1 MLKPYLIEL
10 LNKKILDIIVEIEN
24 SKSFISEKK
33 PSAIV
38 VLSEN
43 GITEQILLKL
53 AKKHSI
59 KTALLQH
66 GSILDGDDAIDYNRS
81 QGNF

>member
-1 MLKPYLIEL
+1 MLLVVFSKVKKVLKPFLVEMFDERIS
-10 LNKKILDIIVEIEN
+10 DIIVEIEN

-53 AKKHSI
+53 DI
-59 KTALLQH
+59 KTRK
-66 GSILDGDDAIDYNRS
+66 NK
-81 QGNF
+81 NEK